1 MTGAEI
7 RFDPLLVPGTLLE
20 RSNRFLAR
28 VRLGSGAVPVHV
40 PSSGRLREL
49 LVPGAA
55 VLVQPAPDQA
65 KRRTGFTLIGVR
77 HLRPQGAVWVCIHTG
92 IANRLA
98 GSMLRLGLLPGLERF
113 PTVRPEA
120 TCGDSRLDFRLEDDR
135 GRTGWVEVKCVTLA
149 VEEQARFPDAPTV
162 RGARHLRQLA
172 RLARGG
178 QEAAVLF
185 VAQRDDVRAFAPNRE
200 QDPDFAD
207 ALKDASEAGV
217 AVHALAAAMSPA
229 GIEVVRSLPVRL
241 DA

>member
-113 PTVRPEA
+113 LPRPEA

-149 VEEQARFPDAPTV
+149 VEEQARFPTRPPSAEP
-162 RGARHLRQLA
+162 GICRQLA
-172 RLARGG
+172 RLAR
-178 QEAAVLF
+178 AARRLLCSSSPSETTCG
-185 VAQRDDVRAFAPNRE
+185 RSPPTGSRTPTSPTPSRTRARP
-200 QDPDFAD
+200 
-207 ALKDASEAGV
+207 V
-217 AVHALAAAMSPA
+217 W
-229 GIEVVRSLPVRL
+229 RSMLLPRP
-241 DA
+241 